1 MVCIVSSPTLSKW
14 QRLTG
19 VQRDMLRDAICSVSE
34 VDVTFEQFA
43 ETARSFMES
52 IAGLETLTEVE
63 STHLVDNLWRDYMA
77 KKPKKDKKAA
87 DKPAKQEKKHEEAPK
102 AAESA
107 APKKADTPPA
117 APKVDLNKP
126 AVKKA
131 IEEGQAVLKDGKSK
145 ADAAWTIYGRL
156 KDEDKELI
164 VAAFV
169 KGATLTEKGALTYWY
184 NCRKRAAKEVKAP
197 AK

>member
-1 MVCIVSSPTLSKW
+1 MCIVRSPNLVKW
-14 QRLTG
+14 QKLTTE
-19 VQRDMLRDAICSVSE
+19 QREMLRDAICSVCE
-34 VDVTFEQFA
+34 ADVAFEEFA

-52 IAGLETLTEVE
+52 IAGLETFTESE
-63 STHLVDNLWRDYMA
+63 TTHLVNHLWSDYMA

-87 DKPAKQEKKHEEAPK
+87 EKPAKQEKKHEEAPK

-107 APKKADTPPA
+107 AAKKTDAPPA
-117 APKVDLNKP
+117 AKKIDLDKP

-131 IEEGQAVLKDGKSK
+131 IEEGLAVLKDGKSK
-145 ADAAWTIYGRL
+145 ADAAWAIYGRL

-164 VAAFV
+164 VAAFI

-184 NCRKRAAKEVKAP
+184 NCRKREAKEAKAP

>member
-1 MVCIVSSPTLSKW
+1 
-14 QRLTG
+14 
-19 VQRDMLRDAICSVSE
+19 MLHDAIYSVCAAK
-34 VDVTFEQFA
+34 VTFEEFA

-52 IAGLETLTEVE
+52 IAGLETLTEDE
-63 STHLVDNLWRDYMA
+63 ASYLVNHLWRDYMA

-87 DKPAKQEKKHEEAPK
+87 EKPAKEKKHEEAPQ
-102 AAESA
+102 APESA
-107 APKKADTPPA
+107 APKKTDTLPA
-117 APKVDLNKP
+117 TPKVDLNKP

-145 ADAAWTIYGRL
+145 ADAAWAIYGRL
-156 KDEDKELI
+156 KDEGKELI

-184 NCRKRAAKEVKAP
+184 NCRKRAAKEAKAP